1 MEPRLHRFHEQLIM
15 RIRDHED
22 IDIVEGDGFEIVD
35 ITGAETPILRDKA
48 ADAIR
53 LVGAVTDEIQQM
65 RSVPAPNVVPS
76 PQSRRETSDF
86 SQG

>member
-1 MEPRLHRFHEQLIM
+1 M

-35 ITGAETPILRDKA
+35 ITGAELPILRDKA

-53 LVGAVTDEIQQM
+53 LVGAVTDEIQ
-65 RSVPAPNVVPS
+65 
-76 PQSRRETSDF
+76 
-86 SQG
+86 